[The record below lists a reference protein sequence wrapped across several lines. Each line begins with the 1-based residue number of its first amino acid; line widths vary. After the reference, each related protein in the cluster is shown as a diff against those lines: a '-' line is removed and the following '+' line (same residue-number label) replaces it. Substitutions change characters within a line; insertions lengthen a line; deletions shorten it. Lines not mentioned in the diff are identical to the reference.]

1 MMCGGGWPAE
11 KVAAQKERS
20 KGPGGWLFRDEGEA
34 LSEAV
39 ALDDPK
45 GVDRES
51 LLAAMKGRILA
62 TSSLRVVYT
71 SRGSEP
77 QQPGA
82 VDPGRKPERRPQQP
96 SEGAKEP

>member
-1 MMCGGGWPAE
+1 
-11 KVAAQKERS
+11 
-20 KGPGGWLFRDEGEA
+20 

-45 GVDRES
+45 AVDRET

-82 VDPGRKPERRPQQP
+82 ASQGRKPERRPQQP

>member
-1 MMCGGGWPAE
+1 M
-11 KVAAQKERS
+11 
-20 KGPGGWLFRDEGEA
+20 
-34 LSEAV
+34 SEAV

-71 SRGSEP
+71 SRGSES

-82 VDPGRKPERRPQQP
+82 AGPGRMPERRPQQR

>member
-39 ALDDPK
+39 APD
-45 GVDRES
+45 
-51 LLAAMKGRILA
+51 
-62 TSSLRVVYT
+62 
-71 SRGSEP
+71 
-77 QQPGA
+77 
-82 VDPGRKPERRPQQP
+82 RKPERRPQQP